1 MEARDRSLGHQLCQP
16 ALRPGRT
23 VHGNPDGAGRLYVS
37 AALLREIRRQVRRQA
52 AAQAA
57 CAIRLSQFE
66 DRILAPPQ
74 RHDPVPQR
82 DDLFRRSRAEA
93 PHREVLALLESRR
106 LSFCRA
112 CGEPFRPHAKVSHGA
127 RKQWHRVPAA
137 RGKRVSLFPD
147 DRNAELRALFFET
160 ANELLQ
166 SLNEAGLDLE
176 ANPADE
182 EVIRRVR
189 RAVHTLKG
197 DSAACG
203 FHKLSELA
211 HELEDALSP
220 QTGQGAGSRLADVVL
235 VAADNFGAM
244 LSAYQRNEE
253 PPSADSLR
261 AMIRALIQGPAVSG
275 AAVPAASGI
284 AARFQWTEYEQLM
297 ISEAV
302 HRGET
307 VYNVALR
314 VDPASLM
321 HAAAFQLIRNV
332 LHSCGTVIALR
343 PEDNSAADNLE
354 IVEAALASHQSQEHI
369 AQRCRIPS
377 IISDLRVERAVTPE
391 NAEHELLGDLLEAQA
406 NVVSQAAIATPGVP
420 VDPTSSIGSAAA
432 AVVESTL
439 RVDAARIDAVM
450 NLVGE
455 LIIGKSMLNRSLT
468 EFDQRHARDPV
479 RAKLSDALAFQSRV
493 LDELHKCVLK
503 IRMVPVEQLFR
514 RFPRMVRDVAK
525 QCGKDVALEVSGQNT
540 DLDKGILD
548 ALAEPLMHLVRNAV
562 DHGVEAAEERIT
574 AKKPARGTVYLNA
587 YHQGTQVVIEVRD
600 DGHGIDLAQIR
611 KQAVEKGIVTA
622 DAVQRLSD
630 SEAMN
635 LIFEPGFSTAA
646 GVTEVSGRG
655 VGMDVVRTSLDK
667 LKGTVHVSSQQ
678 GKGTTIQ
685 LRVPLTLA
693 SIQTL
698 LFRVAG
704 RLFAVPLSSVVEITR
719 ITDADIHRVDQR
731 EVLRLRDQ
739 ILTLVRLDSLS
750 RIHAVSAPDGK
761 KKKRNF
767 VIVIGAAEKRFGLIV
782 DSMVGEVVLLNKALT
797 TEIISSD
804 LVSGASILGDGTVV
818 LILNVPAVL
827 SRLSRATPLGAIA

>member
-1 MEARDRSLGHQLCQP
+1 MSGLP
-16 ALRPGRT
+16 
-23 VHGNPDGAGRLYVS
+23 
-37 AALLREIRRQVRRQA
+37 
-52 AAQAA
+52 
-57 CAIRLSQFE
+57 E
-66 DRILAPPQ
+66 DRN
-74 RHDPVPQR
+74 
-82 DDLFRRSRAEA
+82 S
-93 PHREVLALLESRR
+93 
-106 LSFCRA
+106 
-112 CGEPFRPHAKVSHGA
+112 
-127 RKQWHRVPAA
+127 
-137 RGKRVSLFPD
+137 
-147 DRNAELRALFFET
+147 ELRALFFEG
-160 ANELLQ
+160 AGELLQ
-166 SLNEAGLDLE
+166 SLNEAGLGLE

-203 FHKLSELA
+203 FRKLSELA
-211 HELEDALSP
+211 HEVEDALFP
-220 QTGQGAGSRLADVVL
+220 QIGQSAGSRLADLVL

-244 LSAYQRNEE
+244 LSAYQRNVE
-253 PPSADSLR
+253 PPAADSLR
-261 AMIRALIQGPAVSG
+261 AMIRGLLAAPGPSPSTP
-275 AAVPAASGI
+275 PAAGGL

-332 LHSCGTVIALR
+332 LHGCGTVIALR
-343 PEDNSAADNLE
+343 PEDSFATETLE
-354 IVEAALASHQSQEHI
+354 LVEAALASRQAPEQI

-377 IISDLRVERAVTPE
+377 VVSDCRVERAPTLE
-391 NAEHELLGDLLEAQA
+391 TAEHELLGDLLEK
-406 NVVSQAAIATPGVP
+406 QAADLASKAGEVSGSAAAQKPPAV
-420 VDPTSSIGSAAA
+420 GSAAA
-432 AVVESTL
+432 AVAESTL

-514 RFPRMVRDVAK
+514 RFPRLVRDVAK
-525 QCGKDVALEVSGQNT
+525 QCGKDVALDLSGQNT

-562 DHGVEAAEERIT
+562 DHGVEHAEERI
-574 AKKPARGTVYLNA
+574 AADKPARGTIYLNA

-600 DGHGIDLAQIR
+600 DGRGIDPVQLRAR
-611 KQAVEKGIVTA
+611 AVEKKILKPEEA
-622 DAVQRLSD
+622 KRLTD
-630 SEAMN
+630 QETLN
-635 LIFEPGFSTAA
+635 LIFESGFSTASE
-646 GVTEVSGRG
+646 VTEVSGRG
-655 VGMDVVRTSLDK
+655 IGMDVVRTVLDR
-667 LKGTVHVSSQQ
+667 LKGTVHVSSAA
-678 GKGTTIQ
+678 GRGTTIQ

-698 LFRVAG
+698 LFRVSG

-719 ITDADIHRVDQR
+719 ITDPEIHRVDQR
-731 EVLRLRDQ
+731 EVLRLREQ
-739 ILTLVRLDSLS
+739 ILTLVRLDHLS
-750 RIHAVSAPDGK
+750 RLRSIDTEPVK
-761 KKKRNF
+761 KKNF
-767 VIVIGAAEKRFGLIV
+767 VIVIGAAEKRFGLVV
-782 DSMVGEVVLLNKALT
+782 DSLVGEEELVIKALPA
-797 TEIISSD
+797 EIISSD

-827 SRLSRATPLGAIA
+827 SRLSRANPLGAIA